1 MAKQKKSAK
10 SQPPLRKKAVT
21 KKTVKPKP
29 KAKSLKWYRDK
40 AWELTSKNDVDRV
53 MSELARWAA

>member
-1 MAKQKKSAK
+1 MTLAI
-10 SQPPLRKKAVT
+10 PKKAT
-21 KKTVKPKP
+21 KP
-29 KAKSLKWYRDK
+29 KAKPLRWYRDK